1 MVFGSPLA
9 EGRLLARHLAVL
21 QQEKMQLSAQNAELM
36 RTTRALS
43 ERCALLEAA
52 CSSGD
57 ALDGAEDADTRQLEG
72 SASEERSDRSGARAV
87 ELEKQLADALSRAS
101 DAENRAAASDERATA
116 LATRVTAA
124 EAHVADTESRHQE
137 VVSALMD
144 ARTSLAQLRFEH
156 DEASLAHR
164 RRVAELSSKLERLQ
178 CMQAADCAKVA
189 ALEVQLADSER
200 SKAALARECAARRQE
215 CDALKAPRKPLAEVT
230 NSAPTGGIRAFAERW
245 QQEW

>member
-1 MVFGSPLA
+1 MSFGSPLA

-21 QQEKMQLSAQNAELM
+21 QQEKMALAAQNAELM

-52 CSSGD
+52 CSTRD
-57 ALDGAEDADTRQLEG
+57 ALDGTEDADTQQLECC
-72 SASEERSDRSGARAV
+72 AADERPDRSGARAA
-87 ELEKQLADALSRAS
+87 ELQEQLADAIARAS
-101 DAENRAAASDERATA
+101 DAESRATASDERAAA

-124 EAHVADTESRHQE
+124 EAQVADTESRHHE

-178 CMQAADCAKVA
+178 CLQAADCARVA
-189 ALEVQLADSER
+189 ALEVQLADCER
-200 SKAALARECAARRQE
+200 SKAALARECE
-215 CDALKAPRKPLAEVT
+215 ALKAPRKPLAEVT

>member
-1 MVFGSPLA
+1 MSFGSPLA

-57 ALDGAEDADTRQLEG
+57 ALDGAEDADTRQLECCTAG
-72 SASEERSDRSGARAV
+72 ERADWSGARAA
-87 ELEKQLADALSRAS
+87 ELEEQLADAVARAS
-101 DAENRAAASDERATA
+101 DAESRAAASDERAAA
-116 LATRVTAA
+116 LAERVVAA
-124 EAHVADTESRHQE
+124 EEHAADTESRHQE
-137 VVSALMD
+137 VVSALME

-178 CMQAADCAKVA
+178 CMQAADCVKVA

-200 SKAALARECAARRQE
+200 SKSALARECAALRLE
-215 CDALKAPRKPLAEVT
+215 CEALRAPRKPLAEVT
-230 NSAPTGGIRAFAERW
+230 NCAPTGGIRAFAERW